1 MKTEIKE
8 LDNIV
13 DLEKSKII
21 FIGGQISA
29 GKTTLA
35 LEMIKNVGINQN
47 IPVLLFSLG
56 LSKEIIVKRIIE
68 SSAMVDNK
76 IVNDKI
82 LKLSNAPINISD
94 ETNITIDYIKEKCR
108 DLKERKNIKLVVI
121 DYIQLT
127 QQNNVNISKEL
138 KELAEELDITIIIF
152 SQLQKG
158 DENSV
163 EKRPILEDLKNSE
176 QFIENANVMMFLYK
190 NKEKSELIVV
200 KNDYGN
206 TATIEL

>member
-190 NKEKSELIVV
+190 NKE
-200 KNDYGN
+200 
-206 TATIEL
+206 

>member
-21 FIGGQISA
+21 FIGGQVSA

-35 LEMIKNVGINQN
+35 LEIIKNVGINQN

-68 SSAMVDNK
+68 NSAMVDNK

-82 LKLSNAPINISD
+82 LKLSNVPINISD

-138 KELAEELDITIIIF
+138 KALAEELDITIIIF

-163 EKRPILEDLKNSE
+163 EKRPILKDLKNSE

>member
-76 IVNDKI
+76 IVNDKL

-127 QQNNVNISKEL
+127 QQNNANISKEL

-163 EKRPILEDLKNSE
+163 EKRPILKDLKNSE

>member
-21 FIGGQISA
+21 FIGGQVSA
-29 GKTTLA
+29 GKTTLG

-68 SSAMVDNK
+68 SSAIVDNK
-76 IVNDKI
+76 IVNDKL

-163 EKRPILEDLKNSE
+163 EKRPILKDLKNSE

>member
-13 DLEKSKII
+13 DLEKAKII
-21 FIGGQISA
+21 FIGGQVA
-29 GKTTLA
+29 TGKTTLA

-127 QQNNVNISKEL
+127 QQNNANISKEL

-163 EKRPILEDLKNSE
+163 EKRPILKDLKNSE

>member
-1 MKTEIKE
+1 
-8 LDNIV
+8 
-13 DLEKSKII
+13 
-21 FIGGQISA
+21 
-29 GKTTLA
+29 
-35 LEMIKNVGINQN
+35 
-47 IPVLLFSLG
+47 
-56 LSKEIIVKRIIE
+56 
-68 SSAMVDNK
+68 MVDNK